1 MHTYIYIYIYIYPA
15 SANLERSC
23 ILKKKLL
30 VCLSVYDLF
39 LLPCMKG

>member
-23 ILKKKLL
+23 ILKKKTAG
-30 VCLSVYDLF
+30 LSECV
-39 LLPCMKG
+39 